1 MTLPITG
8 INEQFNAVYFTEGP
22 TEKDGIAIHWW
33 GTPVGQTIQSVRD
46 TFEGGGRQASAHYG
60 ATDGEV
66 DCYVN
71 PDDIAWANGNWAANL
86 SKISIECNPRQSD
99 GDYYAAAWTI
109 AYVRSIYGDLP
120 LSRHRDYYNTE
131 CCGDYDLER
140 LDAMAREIAA
150 NPDVDFS
157 NSPTP
162 PETLPEA
169 PAVPATQN
177 KSIEQLAQEVIAG
190 AYGTGDARRL
200 ALGAQYDEVQAEVN
214 AILTGSSNPKPQADI
229 GALADQV
236 LAGVFGTGDQR
247 ITALGA
253 NYQAVQDEVNRR
265 LSGGA
270 AAEPAPAQVAAPVVS
285 IDDLV
290 RRTLAGEFGNGDD
303 RRALLGS
310 AYDLVQERINNGA
323 TGGFDLNGLVERTL
337 AGEFGDGDDRINN
350 LGGAYQA
357 VQDEINRRYA

>member
-22 TEKDGIAIHWW
+22 TEKDGIVIHWW
-33 GTPVGQTIQSVRD
+33 GLPQGQSIQSVRD

-66 DCYVN
+66 DCYVS

-120 LSRHRDYYNTE
+120 LSRHRDYYPTQ

-140 LDAMAREIAA
+140 LDALAYEIADGK
-150 NPDVDFS
+150 DVDFS
-157 NSPTP
+157 NGPTP
-162 PETLPEA
+162 GNPVEVA
-169 PAVPATQN
+169 PAVPATADKTIN
-177 KSIEQLAQEVIAG
+177 QLANEVIAG

-200 ALGAQYDEVQAEVN
+200 ALGAQFDAVQAEVN
-214 AILTGSSNPKPQADI
+214 NILLGTSNPKPQADI
-229 GALADQV
+229 SSLADQV
-236 LAGVFGTGDQR
+236 LAGKFGTGDQR

-265 LSGGA
+265 LNAGPA
-270 AAEPAPAQVAAPVVS
+270 AAPAPAPVVS

-303 RRALLGS
+303 RRAALGG
-310 AYDLVQERINNGA
+310 AYQIVQDRIN
-323 TGGFDLNGLVERTL
+323 GGSVPAQSINNLVDRTL
-337 AGEFGDGDDRINN
+337 AGEFGNGDDRIAA

-357 VQDEINRRYA
+357 VQDEINRRYS